1 MSEIIRVKENYYI
14 LATAALADDRPRVL
28 KHGDTFAIFDHQGDV
43 QPLGLHEQGLY
54 HEGTRF
60 LSQLVLR
67 IAGKRPLFLSST
79 VRDNNALL
87 TVDLTN
93 PDIHGGEKL
102 IAPRGVL
109 HIFRAKFLWNGGCYE
124 RVRLA
129 NFGAATLEVHLSFE
143 FDADFI
149 DIFEVR
155 GAQREQRGLRGDA
168 QVDKDRVTIPYQG
181 LDGVSRRAIFRFS
194 PAPSQLGPQQCRLD
208 ARLAPKEER
217 NFFLSISCE
226 VGSQEALPSGEY
238 ETAFKAAS
246 RALEQIE
253 QGECRIHSSNEQ
265 FNNWVNRSASD
276 LRMMV
281 TQLPTGPY
289 PYAGVPWFSAPFG
302 RDGILTALEALWFN
316 PALARGALGFLAAT
330 QSKQVDPER
339 DAEPGKILHELR
351 KGEMAALREI
361 PFGRYYGSVDAT
373 PLFAIL
379 AGEYFKATGD
389 RALVEEIWP
398 NLIAAVE
405 WLDTFGDP
413 DRDGFV
419 EYSRRSAQGLL
430 QQGWKD
436 SQDAVFHADGRLA
449 QGPIALCEVQGYAFA
464 AKLHMAD
471 LASALG
477 HSELAATWVRQ
488 ADRLQQEFERAFWC
502 EDLGTYA
509 LALDGDKKACRVKT
523 SNAGHC
529 LFTEISPAE
538 HAARTAHTLCQSE
551 SFSGW
556 GIRTVA
562 SDEIRYNPMSY
573 HNGSIWPHDNAL
585 IACGFARAGH
595 KELAAQVFDAL
606 FASSKFFDLNRMPEL
621 FCGFERRAG
630 EGPTLYPVACAPQAW
645 SAAAVFLLVQSCLGM
660 KLCAGENR
668 LEFREPLLPGFLR
681 ELEIQ
686 NLRVGSASVDLRF
699 GRSENDVE
707 IAVERR
713 SGNLEVIVVK

>member
-1 MSEIIRVKENYYI
+1 LPADIQRSGQWWRTAAYRRPRSSRVSEIIRVKENYYI

-124 RVRLA
+124 RVRIA

-168 QVDKDRVTIPYQG
+168 QLHDDQVTIPYQG
-181 LDGVSRRAIFRFS
+181 LDGLIRGAIVRFA
-194 PAPSQLGPQQCRLD
+194 PAPSQRGAQQCRLD

-316 PALARGALGFLAAT
+316 PAL
-330 QSKQVDPER
+330 
-339 DAEPGKILHELR
+339 
-351 KGEMAALREI
+351 
-361 PFGRYYGSVDAT
+361 
-373 PLFAIL
+373 
-379 AGEYFKATGD
+379 
-389 RALVEEIWP
+389 
-398 NLIAAVE
+398 
-405 WLDTFGDP
+405 
-413 DRDGFV
+413 
-419 EYSRRSAQGLL
+419 
-430 QQGWKD
+430 
-436 SQDAVFHADGRLA
+436 
-449 QGPIALCEVQGYAFA
+449 
-464 AKLHMAD
+464 
-471 LASALG
+471 
-477 HSELAATWVRQ
+477 
-488 ADRLQQEFERAFWC
+488 
-502 EDLGTYA
+502 
-509 LALDGDKKACRVKT
+509 
-523 SNAGHC
+523 
-529 LFTEISPAE
+529 
-538 HAARTAHTLCQSE
+538 
-551 SFSGW
+551 
-556 GIRTVA
+556 
-562 SDEIRYNPMSY
+562 
-573 HNGSIWPHDNAL
+573 
-585 IACGFARAGH
+585 
-595 KELAAQVFDAL
+595 
-606 FASSKFFDLNRMPEL
+606 
-621 FCGFERRAG
+621 
-630 EGPTLYPVACAPQAW
+630 
-645 SAAAVFLLVQSCLGM
+645 
-660 KLCAGENR
+660 
-668 LEFREPLLPGFLR
+668 
-681 ELEIQ
+681 
-686 NLRVGSASVDLRF
+686 
-699 GRSENDVE
+699 
-707 IAVERR
+707 
-713 SGNLEVIVVK
+713 

>member
-1 MSEIIRVKENYYI
+1 
-14 LATAALADDRPRVL
+14 
-28 KHGDTFAIFDHQGDV
+28 
-43 QPLGLHEQGLY
+43 
-54 HEGTRF
+54 
-60 LSQLVLR
+60 
-67 IAGKRPLFLSST
+67 
-79 VRDNNALL
+79 
-87 TVDLTN
+87 
-93 PDIHGGEKL
+93 
-102 IAPRGVL
+102 
-109 HIFRAKFLWNGGCYE
+109 
-124 RVRLA
+124 
-129 NFGAATLEVHLSFE
+129 
-143 FDADFI
+143 
-149 DIFEVR
+149 
-155 GAQREQRGLRGDA
+155 
-168 QVDKDRVTIPYQG
+168 
-181 LDGVSRRAIFRFS
+181 
-194 PAPSQLGPQQCRLD
+194 
-208 ARLAPKEER
+208 
-217 NFFLSISCE
+217 
-226 VGSQEALPSGEY
+226 
-238 ETAFKAAS
+238 
-246 RALEQIE
+246 
-253 QGECRIHSSNEQ
+253 
-265 FNNWVNRSASD
+265 
-276 LRMMV
+276 
-281 TQLPTGPY
+281 
-289 PYAGVPWFSAPFG
+289 
-302 RDGILTALEALWFN
+302 
-316 PALARGALGFLAAT
+316 
-330 QSKQVDPER
+330 
-339 DAEPGKILHELR
+339 
-351 KGEMAALREI
+351 
-361 PFGRYYGSVDAT
+361 YGSVDAT

-621 FCGFERRAG
+621 F
-630 EGPTLYPVACAPQAW
+630 
-645 SAAAVFLLVQSCLGM
+645 
-660 KLCAGENR
+660 
-668 LEFREPLLPGFLR
+668 
-681 ELEIQ
+681 
-686 NLRVGSASVDLRF
+686 
-699 GRSENDVE
+699 
-707 IAVERR
+707 
-713 SGNLEVIVVK
+713 